1 MRQELNL
8 SNIKLDKPKL
18 KLFQKIWLSFIDMF

>member
-8 SNIKLDKPKL
+8 SNIKLDKPKV

>member
-18 KLFQKIWLSFIDMF
+18 NFFQKIWLSFIDMF